1 MSLQIWQLRCLGSQ
15 SQHWCEIILN
25 MNLDKYKNRKV
36 VLVDEQ
42 DNELGVGSL
51 VEAHQGRGQK
61 HRAFSLV
68 LYRPTSSATSLG
80 VNNVEILL
88 QKRAQ
93 AKPVFPGLWA
103 NTCCYNMAPGE
114 EYLERAVSRVKEEMG
129 VAVDESVLDKL
140 YQFSYYAP
148 DLEGWCE
155 NELDQ
160 VIMGEWS
167 GKVMPNPEEAEDYR
181 WIGWKELKKDVT
193 NNPDKYA
200 PWFQTIMSDGRVLR
214 HAQDKLQKSE

>member
-1 MSLQIWQLRCLGSQ
+1 
-15 SQHWCEIILN
+15 

-103 NTCCYNMAPGE
+103 NTCCYNLAPGE
-114 EYLERAVSRVKEEMG
+114 EYLSRAVSRVREEMG
-129 VAVDESVLDKL
+129 VEVDASVLQKL

-148 DLEGWCE
+148 DPSTSSGQDLWCE

-167 GKVMPNPEEAEDYR
+167 GEVTPNPEEAEDYR
-181 WIGWKELKKDVT
+181 WMGWNELKEDIK
-193 NNPDKYA
+193 NNPEIYA
-200 PWFQTIMSDGRVLR
+200 PWWKMIVDDGKVE
-214 HAQDKLQKSE
+214 AKIYE